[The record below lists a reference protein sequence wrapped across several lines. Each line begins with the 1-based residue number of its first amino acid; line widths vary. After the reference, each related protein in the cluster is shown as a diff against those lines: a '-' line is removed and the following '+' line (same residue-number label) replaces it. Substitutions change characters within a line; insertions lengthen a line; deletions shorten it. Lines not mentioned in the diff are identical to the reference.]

1 METINNGLPNQ
12 DDLGNQQT
20 GDSITNPENSTEM
33 SASAEGEE
41 RRERHR
47 HHDDHHV
54 NRKYRI
60 FSNHSSYGDSPH
72 TNTSF

>member
-1 METINNGLPNQ
+1 MDTNLNGQIDQEDLNARRNDETPHEEVREEAQN
-12 DDLGNQQT
+12 
-20 GDSITNPENSTEM
+20 
-33 SASAEGEE
+33 AEQAQPK
-41 RRERHR
+41 RK
-47 HHDDHHV
+47 HHHEDHHI